1 MRAVVPKHARNL
13 LSFVG
18 SETVMARLAMM
29 ALASISKTNASTST
43 IVGSFFCAPRYQQPG
58 HGIDEKSIHTE

>member
-43 IVGSFFCAPRYQQPG
+43 IVGSFFVLLATSNR
-58 HGIDEKSIHTE
+58 DME